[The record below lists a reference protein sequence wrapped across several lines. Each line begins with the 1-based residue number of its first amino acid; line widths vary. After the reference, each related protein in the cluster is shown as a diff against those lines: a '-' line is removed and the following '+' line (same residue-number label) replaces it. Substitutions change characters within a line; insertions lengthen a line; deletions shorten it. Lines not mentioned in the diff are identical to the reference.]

1 MLNTEYPLEP
11 MSDAAVAEMVDV
23 ASALIE
29 RPAVRGSSE
38 SECAFWL
45 ADLLSGRGYEVD
57 VQEVLPGRHQTVA
70 RLRGSGGGRSVMFN
84 GHLDIDP
91 LRADWKRDPF
101 KPQVEGDLLFG
112 AGARNMKG
120 GVAAM
125 VMAAEAL
132 RTGELPLRGDLVLA
146 CVMGELEGGT
156 GTKHLMGTGLRTDM
170 AILPEPLGAHN
181 LVTAMPGVLELA
193 LTTFGFSEHV
203 NRRYLQDGG
212 EGSTPVD
219 AIENMTRALD
229 AIRSIPLPV
238 GVSHQYPDLPFLHV
252 GTIVGGRGESH
263 DTRSTC
269 YVSDRCS
276 AVLHVCYPPEHGADE
291 MERALTATLESIT
304 AGDQNFR
311 WHLSRQ
317 APADVLGYT
326 LVDVE
331 PWETPASEEVVR
343 RTAQAYRAVTGRE
356 PAGVGTALPQCYTA
370 GDSTHLWAAGIP
382 NLYYGP
388 SSPVRVVGD
397 SDDCVSISEMA
408 LTSEVLRRVAFE
420 VLA

>member
-11 MSDAAVAEMVDV
+11 MSDGAVAEMVDV

-45 ADLLSGRGYEVD
+45 ADYLRGRGYEVD

-70 RLRGSGGGRSVMFN
+70 RLRGSGGGRSLMFN

-101 KPQVEGDLLFG
+101 KPRVEGDLLFG

-132 RTGELPLRGDLVLA
+132 RTGEVPLRGDLVLA

-156 GTKHLMGTGLRTDM
+156 GTKHLMETGLRTDM

-219 AIENMTRALD
+219 AIENMNQALE
-229 AIRSIPLPV
+229 AIRSIPFPV
-238 GVSHQYPDLPFLHV
+238 GISSLYPDLPFLHV
-252 GTIVGGRGESH
+252 GMIVGGRGENH

-269 YVSDRCS
+269 YVSDRCT
-276 AVLHVCYPPEHGADE
+276 AVLHVCYPPEHDADAIQ
-291 MERALTATLESIT
+291 RALTVTLDSIT
-304 AGDQNFR
+304 ATDPNFR
-311 WHLSRQ
+311 WHLSRES
-317 APADVLGYT
+317 PDVLGCT
-326 LVDVE
+326 LVDVGPTE
-331 PWETPASEEVVR
+331 IPANEEVVR
-343 RTAQAYRAVTGRE
+343 RTAEAYGAVTGRS
-356 PAGVGTALPQCYTA
+356 PALVGTALPQCYTA

-382 NLYYGP
+382 NVYYGP
-388 SSPVRVVGD
+388 SSPVRVMGD
-397 SDDCVSISEMA
+397 SDDCVSISEMT

>member
-1 MLNTEYPLEP
+1 MVLNREYPLER
-11 MSDAAVAEMVDV
+11 MSEAAVDEMVDV
-23 ASALIE
+23 ASALIR
-29 RPAVRGSSE
+29 RPAIRGSSE
-38 SECAFWL
+38 SDCAFWL
-45 ADLLSGRGYEVD
+45 ADYFGGKGYDVD

-70 RLRGSGGGRSVMFN
+70 VLRGSGGGRSLMFN

-91 LRADWKRDPF
+91 LRADWKRNPF
-101 KPQVEGDLLFG
+101 EPRVEGDLLFG

-132 RTGELPLRGDLVLA
+132 RTSELSLRGDLVLA

-203 NRRYLQDGG
+203 NRRFLKDGG

-219 AIENMTRALD
+219 AIESMGKALD
-229 AIRSIPLPV
+229 AIRAVSLPV
-238 GVSHQYPDLPFLHV
+238 GISSQYPDLPFLHV
-252 GTIVGGRGESH
+252 GMVVGGRGESH

-269 YVSDRCS
+269 YVSDRCT
-276 AVLHVCYPPEHGADE
+276 AVLHLCYPPEHGPDA
-291 MERALTATLESIT
+291 MERALTAALDAIT
-304 AGDQNFR
+304 AADPSFR
-311 WHLSRQ
+311 WHLSREN
-317 APADVLGYT
+317 PDVLDYT

-331 PWETPASEEVVR
+331 PTEIPASEEVVR
-343 RTAQAYRAVTGRE
+343 RTAQAYEALTGSE
-356 PAGVGTALPQCYTA
+356 PALVGTALPQCYTA

-382 NLYYGP
+382 NVYYGP
-388 SSPVRVVGD
+388 SSPVRVRGD
-397 SDDCVSISEMA
+397 SDDCVSISEMT